1 MNALLLDF
9 LNKTHLFGFSK
20 TPDSFE
26 SKISKL
32 KKLTSEYTSV
42 IITSRLSKALE
53 IKMFNHE
60 GKTLFS
66 KSTTVNRNRETKAI
80 AILIRDIANGLYTT
94 EVFNQ
99 LESMSL
105 SFQK

>member
-1 MNALLLDF
+1 
-9 LNKTHLFGFSK
+9 
-20 TPDSFE
+20 
-26 SKISKL
+26 
-32 KKLTSEYTSV
+32 
-42 IITSRLSKALE
+42 
-53 IKMFNHE
+53 MFNHE

-80 AILIRDIANGLYTT
+80 AIPIRDIVNGLYTI

-99 LESMSL
+99 IESMNL